1 MISLVR
7 PPHTRSETTM
17 KNFTKIDLEIQILDE
32 MLEVMLENSS
42 TDPGEIEIIETK
54 IAALEAQR

>member
-1 MISLVR
+1 
-7 PPHTRSETTM
+7 M